1 LGRLRFRITS
11 SRRGKRIMLKSPLVC
26 LDEALPGNPIW
37 KTYNQEPNQVADTLA
52 KKEGCNLIQDLIWN
66 KMPPDDVV
74 SLLAFHVSELYS
86 IPTCVWFSLMLTE
99 KKKKKKKE

>member
-1 LGRLRFRITS
+1 
-11 SRRGKRIMLKSPLVC
+11 MLKSPLVC

-86 IPTCVWFSLMLTE
+86 IPTCFCFTLIQT
-99 KKKKKKKE
+99 KKKKKKKKRIIIFFFFFLSSEQNE